1 MAYTPEVGFDD
12 NDGTPEP
19 NRPPW
24 TMGGNTNKLEEP
36 NYGMDGGGNTTLIGW
51 DEREIL
57 SDSISATPIQ
67 FTSPDQ
73 EDEWMGNRQGVY
85 KVR

>member
-1 MAYTPEVGFDD
+1 MAFTPASGFDD

-24 TMGGNTNKLEEP
+24 SMGGNIDKLKEP
-36 NYGMDGGGNTTLIGW
+36 DFGMDGAGNSTLTNL

-57 SDSISATPIQ
+57 SDTISATPIQ
-67 FTSPDQ
+67 FVSPDQ
-73 EDEWMGNRQGVY
+73 EDEWMGNRVGVY
-85 KVR
+85 RER

>member
-1 MAYTPEVGFDD
+1 MTYTPEIGLDD
-12 NDGTPEP
+12 NDGAPVP

-24 TMGGNTNKLEEP
+24 SMGGNTDKLKEP
-36 NYGMDGGGNTTLIGW
+36 NYGMDGGGNTTLTNT

-57 SDSISATPIQ
+57 SDSISSIPIQ
-67 FTSPDQ
+67 FASPDG

-85 KVR
+85 RTR